1 MNCPNCGAQNP
12 DNALFCSNC
21 SGRMDGTPQPV
32 FDPQQQAYVW
42 PQQQQNV
49 QPPQPPYGQQYQQP
63 YQQQPYGSQYQQP
76 YGQNYQNYQQRY
88 GNNAKPGSGAATTS
102 LVCGI
107 VGLFFLGIAL
117 GIIAIVQGNRAKK
130 LGYPGGK
137 ATAGI
142 VLGILDLVGFALYLV
157 YVIWLASM

>member
-1 MNCPNCGAQNP
+1 
-12 DNALFCSNC
+12 
-21 SGRMDGTPQPV
+21 MDGTPQPV

-42 PQQQQNV
+42 PQQQQTV
-49 QPPQPPYGQQYQQP
+49 
-63 YQQQPYGSQYQQP
+63 QQQPYVQQYQPYGQPQQP
-76 YGQNYQNYQQRY
+76 YGQNYQNYQQQY
-88 GNNAKPGSGAATTS
+88 GSVNKLGSGAATTS

-130 LGYPGGK
+130 MGYKGGM

-142 VLGILDLVGFALYLV
+142 VLGILDLAGFVLSMVCL
-157 YVIWLASM
+157 IGLASM